1 MVFVPPPTATKRVP
15 FQATAYPTVEKILVD
30 EVTGVQVIPSAE

>member
-1 MVFVPPPTATKRVP
+1 MVFVPSPTATKRVP
-15 FQATAYPTVEKILVD
+15 FQATPLPLAEKIVVD